1 MPKITDVS
9 IGEYLL
15 KRLYDHGIRHI
26 FGIPGDYVLRFY
38 NLIEDSKI
46 KHVGTTREDAAGFAA
61 DAYARIKGMGA
72 VCVTYCVG
80 GLNLTNPIAGAYA
93 EKSPVVVISGGPGT
107 KEREKNP
114 LLHHKVKDFTTQKE
128 VFEKITV
135 ASAILDDPLIAIS
148 EIDRCFEAAVKYK
161 RPIYL
166 ELPRDMVDIEA
177 HIHRP
182 PKKRESKSDPL
193 TLREAIAEAV
203 AMINS
208 SQQPVILAD
217 VEMHRFGLQD
227 QLAEFAEKF
236 NIPVAATLLGKSVIA
251 EDHPLYIGIYEG
263 AMGKASVQ
271 KFVEDS
277 DCVIMLGAFMTDI
290 NLGIYTAHLDQGRSI
305 YATSEKISIRHH
317 RYEDIDFKD
326 FINTLL
332 EADMR
337 KRKYPNLSKFQPP
350 KPKEDKVGLQKGIKP
365 EAPITVKRLF
375 EMLNSSI
382 TEDIIVISDIGDCLF
397 GAADLV
403 IHRRTEFLSPAYY
416 ASMGFGVPAAIGAQ
430 LAAPKHRVL
439 VLVGDGAFQMTGL
452 ELSTSVRL
460 GLNPIV
466 IVLNNHGYSTER
478 HIQDGPYNDILDWQY
493 SRIPEILGMGK
504 GFVVKT
510 EGEFKSALANALANT
525 ESFSILDVHLD
536 KYDKSPALQRLA
548 ERLAKKV

>member
-1 MPKITDVS
+1 MSKVTAIS
-9 IGEYLL
+9 IGEYFL

-26 FGIPGDYVLRFY
+26 FGVPGDYVLRFY
-38 NLIEDSKI
+38 NLIESSKI
-46 KHVGTTREDAAGFAA
+46 KHIGTTREDTAGFAA
-61 DAYARIKGMGA
+61 DAYARLKGMGA

-93 EKSPVVVISGGPGT
+93 EKSPLVVISGGPGT

-114 LLHHKVKDFTTQKE
+114 LLHHKVKDFSTQKE
-128 VFEKITV
+128 IFEKITV
-135 ASAILDDPLIAIS
+135 ASTILDDPITAIS

-161 RPIYL
+161 RPIYI
-166 ELPRDMVDIEA
+166 ELPRDMVDVEA
-177 HIHRP
+177 HMQRT
-182 PKKRESKSDPL
+182 PKKRESKSDPS
-193 TLREAIAEAV
+193 TLREAIDEAV

-227 QLAEFAEKF
+227 QLVEFAEKF
-236 NIPVAATLLGKSVIA
+236 NIPVAATILGKSVIS
-251 EDHPLYIGIYEG
+251 ENHPLFIGIYEG

-271 KFVEDS
+271 KFVEDA
-277 DCVIMLGAFMTDI
+277 DCVIMLGTYMTDI
-290 NLGIYTAHLDQGRSI
+290 NLGIYTARLDQGRSI
-305 YATSEKISIRHH
+305 YVTSEKISIKYHV
-317 RYEDIDFKD
+317 YENIEFKD
-326 FINTLL
+326 FIYTLL
-332 EADMR
+332 EANIRMR
-337 KRKYPNLSKFQPP
+337 KSPDLSKFHDHWEGL
-350 KPKEDKVGLQKGIKP
+350 KKELKAA
-365 EAPITVKRLF
+365 APNRAMTVKRLF
-375 EMLNSSI
+375 EMLNSFI
-382 TEDIIVISDIGDCLF
+382 TEDMIVISDIGDCLF
-397 GAADLV
+397 GATDLV
-403 IHRRTEFLSPAYY
+403 IHKRTEFLSPAYY
-416 ASMGFGVPAAIGAQ
+416 ASMGFGVPASIGAQ

-493 SRIPEILGMGK
+493 SRIPEIFGMGK

-510 EGEFKSALANALANT
+510 EGKFKSALANALANT